1 MNNFKVGDIVWLKVG
16 SPKMTIEYITK
27 EGKCLCVWF
36 EGTKKLEDSFRPDV
50 LTDKDPNYMPPQESF
65 KTGF

>member
-1 MNNFKVGDIVWLKVG
+1 
-16 SPKMTIEYITK
+16 MTIEFFTK

-36 EGTKKLEDSFRPDV
+36 EGTKKLESSFRPDV